1 MASYDTQEIKRGLW
15 VNSFEEK
22 FNKPNYHTRINNALK
37 SRKNEKAK
45 NKILS
50 HPGIRDLFQYM
61 YMVDYDGENLSK
73 SYHSIPEEIKK
84 KIELKVEEIVN
95 DMLNLIKDNYKN
107 YSYSEYKDTR
117 FSYSKFEELFKQ
129 KFWDFY
135 DKYEYWE
142 IVCKIMF
149 QEIARSFKV
158 EELWDLE
165 RVRNIQNFII
175 TDEGT
180 RSLYEFYTEEQLR
193 KKTYGMLKIIY
204 YNQDDF
210 IYENTI
216 NYSKFK
222 DLFEKTF
229 KKFYMVDPSWLEEI
243 CKIVF
248 SEFWKNWG

>member
-1 MASYDTQEIKRGLW
+1 
-15 VNSFEEK
+15 
-22 FNKPNYHTRINNALK
+22 
-37 SRKNEKAK
+37 
-45 NKILS
+45 
-50 HPGIRDLFQYM
+50 
-61 YMVDYDGENLSK
+61 
-73 SYHSIPEEIKK
+73 
-84 KIELKVEEIVN
+84 
-95 DMLNLIKDNYKN
+95 
-107 YSYSEYKDTR
+107 
-117 FSYSKFEELFKQ
+117 
-129 KFWDFY
+129 
-135 DKYEYWE
+135 
-142 IVCKIMF
+142 MF

-204 YNQDDF
+204 YNQDNF

-229 KKFYMVDPSWLEEI
+229 KKFYMVDPS
-243 CKIVF
+243 
-248 SEFWKNWG
+248 